1 MKVQDIRIIL
11 CKRLHR
17 LLLEDDKSNNFSND
31 SKAVNLGLSLLQFI
45 RDDIDLQVNPSI
57 NYGELFEIAYNHA
70 HNNYITSKAP
80 KGCKDTRNTYN
91 TELKGLIN
99 CHSTIE
105 TTLEQLYNNKGY
117 LILLSDGIIY
127 QLDNT
132 TILAHINECRCIRNK
147 YRLSNTF
154 IRRYSKINKFQFNYR

>member
-1 MKVQDIRIIL
+1 MKTQDIRIIL
-11 CKRLHR
+11 CKKLHTI
-17 LLLEDDKSNNFSND
+17 LLKNDTSNNSSND
-31 SKAVNLGLSLLQFI
+31 IKAINLGLDLLQFI
-45 RDDIDLQVNPSI
+45 RDDIDLNINKNI
-57 NYGELFEIAYNHA
+57 NYGEIFEIAYNHA
-70 HNNYITSKAP
+70 HNNYITCKAP

-105 TTLEQLYNNKGY
+105 TSLEQLNNNKGY

-132 TILAHINECRCIRNK
+132 TILAHLNECRFIKNK

-154 IRRYSKINKFQFNYR
+154 IKRYGKINKFQFNYR